1 MSAASA
7 GAYRPSRRGESNSLR
22 RGQSKTHRN
31 HQPEFN
37 GKTPRGMASKVVA
50 CIRHHDWCRNADLI
64 ALRQKGYT
72 PYSRMFDR
80 TFRPKP
86 MRITAR
92 SESREALSAL
102 SLVLAANCDYSPD
115 SEYMFE
121 IMLPVEEMARRMG
134 VLHVY
139 ESGRKAYDVLL
150 NALRVLEQLDYVVV
164 HRDRDADS
172 GQNKPMRVFLTE
184 NFFTSRGMSLETV
197 REALHK
203 YRQWAVAS
211 GIAESMKE
219 KHERHQLKMAR
230 LGINI
235 DNHHSLKNRLKK
247 IKRWVVS
254 PDLREE
260 KQRVMSD
267 IEAALDGHSQ
277 KLRQLRPRGGTDRYQ
292 QAWTRWTSSPE
303 CYPALK
309 YKLEAAV
316 KDEHPQLHVTDAEKY
331 YRMLLERAGVPLSY
345 NIRPTP
351 FTRLLHAV
359 SAHLMLVSPDARQDD
374 PCAQSVYNPFLTWF
388 SRPFPPSSAPASAL
402 QPDSHVINFEQADK
416 HST

>member
-1 MSAASA
+1 MNDKVTALKA
-7 GAYRPSRRGESNSLR
+7 PSPDLNRSTRRGESNSQR
-22 RGQSKTHRN
+22 KGQCKTHRN
-31 HQPEFN
+31 HQPGFT
-37 GKTPRGMASKVVA
+37 GKVPRGMASVVVG
-50 CIRHHDWCRNADLI
+50 CIRNHDWCRNPDLI
-64 ALRQKGYT
+64 ELRRQGYT
-72 PYSRMFDR
+72 PYSRIFDR

-121 IMLPVEEMARRMG
+121 IMMSVEDIARRMG

-150 NALRVLEQLDYVVV
+150 KALRVLEQMDYVVV

-172 GQNKPMRVFLTE
+172 GQNKPMRIFLTDS
-184 NFFTSRGMSLETV
+184 FFTSRGMTIETV
-197 REALHK
+197 RQSLHK

-211 GIAESMKE
+211 GVAESMKQ

-230 LGINI
+230 LRINI

-260 KQRVMSD
+260 KQRATSE
-267 IEAALDGHSQ
+267 IEAALDGHPQ
-277 KLRQLRPRGGTDRYQ
+277 KLHQLRPRDGADRYQ

-309 YKLEAAV
+309 YKLEAGLKA
-316 KDEHPQLHVTDAEKY
+316 EHPQLHVTDAEKY
-331 YRMLLERAGVPLSY
+331 YRLLLERAGVP
-345 NIRPTP
+345 I
-351 FTRLLHAV
+351 
-359 SAHLMLVSPDARQDD
+359 
-374 PCAQSVYNPFLTWF
+374 
-388 SRPFPPSSAPASAL
+388 
-402 QPDSHVINFEQADK
+402 
-416 HST
+416 

>member
-1 MSAASA
+1 MSEHIFTISPTGASTASA

-22 RGQSKTHRN
+22 KGQTKAHRN
-31 HQPEFN
+31 HQPEYT

-50 CIRHHDWCRNADLI
+50 CIRHHDWCCNNDLI

-72 PYSRMFDR
+72 PYNRMFDR

-86 MRITAR
+86 MRVTAR

-172 GQNKPMRVFLTE
+172 GQNKPMRIFLTE
-184 NFFTSRGMSLETV
+184 SFFTSRGMSVEDIRTW
-197 REALHK
+197 LHK

-211 GIAESMKE
+211 GIAESMRDKYA
-219 KHERHQLKMAR
+219 RHQLKMAR
-230 LGINI
+230 LGISI
-235 DNHHSLKNRLKK
+235 DGHHSLKNRLKQ

-254 PDLREE
+254 PELRAE
-260 KQRVMSD
+260 KQRVVS
-267 IEAALDGHSQ
+267 ELERTLDGHAS
-277 KLRQLRPRGGTDRYQ
+277 KLQQMRPRNGTERYQ
-292 QAWTRWTSSPE
+292 SAWRRYTASG
-303 CYPALK
+303 ALTMAMQMT
-309 YKLEAAV
+309 LEKGV
-316 KDEHPQLHVTDAEKY
+316 KDEFPQLNVTDTEKY
-331 YRMLLERAGVPLSY
+331 YRLLLKRAGVPLS
-345 NIRPTP
+345 
-351 FTRLLHAV
+351 
-359 SAHLMLVSPDARQDD
+359 
-374 PCAQSVYNPFLTWF
+374 
-388 SRPFPPSSAPASAL
+388 
-402 QPDSHVINFEQADK
+402 
-416 HST
+416 